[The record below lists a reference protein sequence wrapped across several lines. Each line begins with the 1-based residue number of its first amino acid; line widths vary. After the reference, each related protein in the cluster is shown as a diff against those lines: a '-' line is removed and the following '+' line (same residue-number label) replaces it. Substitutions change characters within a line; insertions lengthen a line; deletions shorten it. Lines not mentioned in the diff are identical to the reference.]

1 MQLKRFVGVEDG
13 RGSHEGH
20 HNAAMTLILAST
32 SRYRAAL
39 LARLGVQFEV
49 AAPGVEEAAQD
60 GEPADSMAKRLAR
73 EKALAVSA
81 RFPDAVVI
89 GSDQVAICAA
99 RRLGKPGT
107 AEAALAQLQH
117 QRGQITEFFTAVCFA
132 RGPEVLWEDTVTTRV
147 RWREASEL
155 TDAVLARY
163 VEIEEPLD
171 CAGAAKS
178 EGLGLA
184 LVAGID
190 SDDPTAL
197 IGLPLISCQSALT
210 RLGLSP
216 LHLRA

>member
-1 MQLKRFVGVEDG
+1 
-13 RGSHEGH
+13 
-20 HNAAMTLILAST
+20 MTLILAST

-60 GEPADSMAKRLAR
+60 GEPADTMAKRLAR

>member
-1 MQLKRFVGVEDG
+1 M
-13 RGSHEGH
+13 SI
-20 HNAAMTLILAST
+20 ILAST

-39 LARLGVQFEV
+39 LTRLGVPFEV
-49 AAPGVEEAAQD
+49 AAPGVDEAAQNH
-60 GEPADSMAKRLAR
+60 EPAAAIAKRLAR

-89 GSDQVAICAA
+89 GSDQVAICA
-99 RRLGKPGT
+99 RQRLGKPGT
-107 AEAALAQLQH
+107 PEAALAQLQH
-117 QRGQITEFFTAVCFA
+117 QRGQITEFFTAVCFV

-147 RWREASEL
+147 FWREASLL

-163 VEIEEPLD
+163 VEIEQPLD

-184 LVAGID
+184 LVARIET
-190 SDDPTAL
+190 DDPTAL

-210 RLGLSP
+210 KLGLSP
-216 LHLRA
+216 LHLSA